1 MRLYKLV
8 LTSIASAALVACGG
22 GGAGSSATTIVIPR
36 NLVPY
41 STPVR
46 VDSIQLTQTDTAFVP
61 IAGIFTKDLS
71 NTGSENVI
79 VAGRA
84 MVTDQI
90 NSKISIFG
98 WQGGQLVNQ
107 TNTWF
112 SGNDNIIKGTEPD
125 VEFGDFLG
133 NGKIGM
139 YVPPGTDSEWG
150 RSSPGTVF
158 INNGTSFT
166 RVNLNLGAAWAHD
179 SVVYDFDRDGR
190 ADIFTL
196 DYGSDN
202 NLALSNGDGTFSM
215 FRTKADGALRG
226 ASGVAAADFLGNGT
240 VSLIVTDSSTTLG
253 QQNSLMSWSLS
264 GSDLVMTTQSFLPVG
279 RFDLPK
285 WASYNT
291 GVGLAS
297 HNVRALAFDF
307 DNSGLTSA
315 VIFSTP
321 WFTNGAKP
329 AWSEVQFLK
338 NHGGG
343 VFTDVTDNVL
353 VGYNNSMPV
362 SYNPKLIDIN
372 GDGLTDIFLSGSTWD
387 NPTVNTQVLLHTADH
402 KFVASYANVFSAF
415 ENQAFN
421 AEALRSSAILG
432 GNITNIVRGPNN
444 ELYLVTL
451 INTFEGGVSKKAMYL
466 SKIGE
471 QTVTAQ
477 ATLAAIRTAWPYISE
492 AQANDILS
500 RTSTSW
506 LGLNVINPDKALS
519 PIGNLGLNINGTR
532 TAFNGYISGLK
543 LKDNNTVLFDD
554 VGRSFAVDL
563 SSTSALSSNTWARY
577 SENITDDTRGA
588 QSMKLQYM
596 QSGNFKFGADTA
608 TQSLAVGLTGVQ
620 IGKNSQLSFQYTQ
633 MPFSPFIQMSGSWGL
648 VKKSSMLEST
658 VTTKYQ
664 GFVGRAGLMYANT
677 TIDAGLVTDISPITS
692 VWSEVGYEWKHVKL
706 MGGVLPKIVSGTAS
720 LRLPVGVDMS
730 GVSLYN
736 DSKVN
741 ISNPTTSYV
750 RLAYQEQ
757 VSKTVSFSFNG
768 LVSDRKQTSLMAEM
782 KIKF

>member
-1 MRLYKLV
+1 MLKIIPFLLAFV
-8 LTSIASAALVACGG
+8 LTACASGPSGNTVSDSSYSVPFHTTVRIGSVSITQSVTNSIAVA
-22 GGAGSSATTIVIPR
+22 
-36 NLVPY
+36 
-41 STPVR
+41 
-46 VDSIQLTQTDTAFVP
+46 D
-61 IAGIFTKDLS
+61 IFAKDL
-71 NTGSENVI
+71 TGSGAENVI
-79 VAGRA
+79 IAGRS
-84 MVTDQI
+84 VDTTRIDSQI
-90 NSKISIFG
+90 NIFG
-98 WQGGQLVNQ
+98 WQSGQLVNQ
-107 TNTWF
+107 TSSWF
-112 SGNDNIIKGTEPD
+112 SGNDNIIRGTEPD
-125 VEFGDFLG
+125 IEFGDFLG

-139 YVPPGTDSEWG
+139 YVPPSTDSESIRG
-150 RSSPGTVF
+150 APGSVF
-158 INNGTSFT
+158 INNGNSFT
-166 RVNLNLGAAWAHD
+166 RVDLNLGATWAHD
-179 SVVYDFDRDGR
+179 SVVRDFDRDGR

-196 DYGSDN
+196 DYGPNSS
-202 NLALSNGDGTFSM
+202 LSLSNGDGTFSVY
-215 FRTKADGALRG
+215 TNKSISALQG

-240 VSLIVTDSSTTLG
+240 VRLIVTDSSTTPG

-264 GSDLVMTTQSFLPVG
+264 GSELVMTTQSFLPVG

-291 GVGLAS
+291 SPGIAS

-307 DNSGLTSA
+307 DNSGVPSA
-315 VIFSTP
+315 VIFSAP

-338 NHGGG
+338 NNGSG
-343 VFTDVTDNVL
+343 VFTDVTDSVL
-353 VGYNNSMPV
+353 VGYDNTMPI

-372 GDGLTDIFLSGSTWD
+372 GDGLTDIFLSAPTWV
-387 NPTVNTQVLLHTADH
+387 NPTNNTQVLLHTADH
-402 KFVASYANVFSAF
+402 KFVASYANVFAVF
-415 ENQAFN
+415 ENQSYSL
-421 AEALRSSAILG
+421 EAIRSAAINNL
-432 GNITNIVRGPNN
+432 NVTNIVQGPNN
-444 ELYLVTL
+444 ELYLITL
-451 INTFEGGVSKKAMYL
+451 INTVENGAATKAIYL
-466 SKIGE
+466 SKIGAM
-471 QTVTAQ
+471 TATAQ
-477 ATLAAIRTAWPYISE
+477 ATLAAIKTNWPYLSD
-492 AQANDILS
+492 AQANSILS
-500 RTSTSW
+500 KTSTTW
-506 LGLNVINPDKALS
+506 LGFNIVDPARALS

-554 VGRSFAVDL
+554 VGRSFTVDL
-563 SSTSALSSNTWARY
+563 SSTSALSPNAWARH

-596 QSGNFKFGADTA
+596 QAGNFKFGADTA
-608 TQSLAVGLTGVQ
+608 TQSLAVGLTGIQ

-648 VKKSSMLEST
+648 VKKSTMLEST
-658 VTTKYQ
+658 VTTKYK

-677 TIDAGLVTDISPITS
+677 TIDAGLVTDISAITS
-692 VWSEVGYEWKHVKL
+692 VWSEVGYEWKHAKL
-706 MGGVLPKIVSGTAS
+706 MGGMLPKVVNGSAS

-757 VSKTVSFSFNG
+757 VSKAVSFSFNG
-768 LVSDRKQTSLMAEM
+768 LVSDRKQTSLMGEM

>member
-1 MRLYKLV
+1 MLKIIPFLLAFV
-8 LTSIASAALVACGG
+8 LTACASGPSGNTV
-22 GGAGSSATTIVIPR
+22 SSPSYS
-36 NLVPY
+36 VPFH
-41 STPVR
+41 TPVR
-46 VDSIQLTQTDTAFVP
+46 VGSVSITQSVTSS
-61 IAGIFTKDLS
+61 IAVADIFAKDL
-71 NTGSENVI
+71 TGSGVENVI
-79 VAGRA
+79 IAGRS
-84 MVTDQI
+84 VDTTRIDSQI
-90 NSKISIFG
+90 NIFG
-98 WQGGQLVNQ
+98 WQSGQLVNQ
-107 TNTWF
+107 TSSWF
-112 SGNDNIIKGTEPD
+112 SGNDNIIRGTEPD
-125 VEFGDFLG
+125 IEFGDFLG

-139 YVPPGTDSEWG
+139 YVPPSTDSETIRG
-150 RSSPGTVF
+150 APGSVF
-158 INNGTSFT
+158 INNGNSFT
-166 RVNLNLGAAWAHD
+166 RVDLNLGATWAHD
-179 SVVYDFDRDGR
+179 SVVRDFDRDGR

-196 DYGSDN
+196 DYGPNSS
-202 NLALSNGDGTFSM
+202 LSLSNGDGTFSVY
-215 FRTKADGALRG
+215 RNKSTSALQG

-240 VSLIVTDSSTTLG
+240 VSLIVTDSSTTPG

-291 GVGLAS
+291 SPGIAS

-307 DNSGLTSA
+307 DNSGVPSA
-315 VIFSTP
+315 VIFSAP

-338 NHGGG
+338 NNGSG
-343 VFTDVTDNVL
+343 VFTDVTDSVL
-353 VGYNNSMPV
+353 VGYDNTMPV

-372 GDGLTDIFLSGSTWD
+372 GDGLTDIFLSAPAWT
-387 NPTVNTQVLLHTADH
+387 NPTNNTQVLLHTADH
-402 KFVASYANVFSAF
+402 KFVASYANVFAAF
-415 ENQAFN
+415 ENQSYSL
-421 AEALRSSAILG
+421 EAIRSAAINNL
-432 GNITNIVRGPNN
+432 NVTNIVQGPNN
-444 ELYLVTL
+444 ELYLITL
-451 INTFEGGVSKKAMYL
+451 INTVENGAATKAIYL
-466 SKIGE
+466 SKIGAM
-471 QTVTAQ
+471 TTTAQ
-477 ATLAAIRTAWPYISE
+477 ATLAAIKTNWPYLSD
-492 AQANDILS
+492 AQANSILS
-500 RTSTSW
+500 KTSTTW
-506 LGLNVINPDKALS
+506 LGLNIIDPMRALS
-519 PIGNLGLNINGTR
+519 PIGNLGLNINGIR
-532 TAFNGYISGLK
+532 TAFSGYVSGLK
-543 LKDNNTVLFDD
+543 LKDRNTVLFDD

-563 SSTSALSSNTWARY
+563 SSTSELSPNAWARY

-596 QSGNFKFGADTA
+596 QAGNFKFGADTA

-633 MPFSPFIQMSGSWGL
+633 MPFSPFIQMSGSWGS
-648 VKKSSMLEST
+648 VKKSTMLEST

-677 TIDAGLVTDISPITS
+677 TIDAGLITDISAITS

-706 MGGVLPKIVSGTAS
+706 MCGMLPKVVNGTAS

-757 VSKTVSFSFNG
+757 VSKVVSFSFNG
-768 LVSDRKQTSLMAEM
+768 LVSDRKQTSLMGEM

>member
-1 MRLYKLV
+1 MLRIIPFLLAFV
-8 LTSIASAALVACGG
+8 LTACASGPGG
-22 GGAGSSATTIVIPR
+22 NTISGPSYS
-36 NLVPY
+36 VPFH
-41 STPVR
+41 TPVR
-46 VDSIQLTQTDTAFVP
+46 VGSVSITQSATSS
-61 IAGIFTKDLS
+61 IAVADIFAKDL
-71 NTGSENVI
+71 TGSGAENVI
-79 VAGRA
+79 VAGRS
-84 MVTDQI
+84 VDTTRIDSQI
-90 NSKISIFG
+90 NIFG

-107 TNTWF
+107 TSSWF
-112 SGNDNIIKGTEPD
+112 SGNDNIIRGTEPD
-125 VEFGDFLG
+125 IEFGDFLG

-139 YVPPGTDSEWG
+139 YVSPSTDSESIRG
-150 RSSPGTVF
+150 APGSVF
-158 INNGTSFT
+158 INNGNSFT
-166 RVNLNLGAAWAHD
+166 RVDLNLGAAWAHD
-179 SVVYDFDRDGR
+179 SVVRDFDRDGR

-196 DYGSDN
+196 DYGPNSS
-202 NLALSNGDGTFSM
+202 LSLSNGDGTFSVY
-215 FRTKADGALRG
+215 RNKSTSALQG

-264 GSDLVMTTQSFLPVG
+264 GSDLIMTTQSFLPVG

-291 GVGLAS
+291 GAGMAS
-297 HNVRALAFDF
+297 HNVRALTFDF
-307 DNSGLTSA
+307 DNSGVPSA
-315 VIFSTP
+315 VIFSAP
-321 WFTNGAKP
+321 WFTNGARP

-338 NHGGG
+338 NNGSG
-343 VFTDVTDNVL
+343 VFTDVTDSVL
-353 VGYNNSMPV
+353 VGYDNTMPV

-372 GDGLTDIFLSGSTWD
+372 GDGLTDIFLSAPAWV
-387 NPTVNTQVLLHTADH
+387 NPTNNTQVLLHTADH
-402 KFVASYANVFSAF
+402 KFVASYANVFAAF
-415 ENQAFN
+415 ENQSYN
-421 AEALRSSAILG
+421 LEAIRSAAINNL
-432 GNITNIVRGPNN
+432 NVTNIVQGPNN
-444 ELYLVTL
+444 QLYLITL
-451 INTFEGGVSKKAMYL
+451 INTVENGAATKAIYL
-466 SKIGE
+466 SKIGAM
-471 QTVTAQ
+471 TTTAQ
-477 ATLAAIRTAWPYISE
+477 ATLALIKTNWPYLSD
-492 AQANDILS
+492 AQANSILS
-500 RTSTSW
+500 KTSTTW
-506 LGLNVINPDKALS
+506 LGFNIVDPVRALS

-532 TAFNGYISGLK
+532 TVFSGYISGLK
-543 LKDNNTVLFDD
+543 LKDRNTVLFDD

-563 SSTSALSSNTWARY
+563 SSTSALSPNVWARY

-620 IGKNSQLSFQYTQ
+620 IGNNSQLSFQYTQ

-677 TIDAGLVTDISPITS
+677 AIDAGLVTDISAITS
-692 VWSEVGYEWKHVKL
+692 VWSEVGYEWKHAKL

-741 ISNPTTSYV
+741 IINPTTSYV

-757 VSKTVSFSFNG
+757 VNKVVSFSFNG
-768 LVSDRKQTSLMAEM
+768 LVSDRKQTSLMGEM